1 MQLQHL
7 VSGGPFPEYATD
19 KWCKTMMRIWCDPNS
34 VATFIATWLRDCV
47 SEDKVDKIEW
57 GNGETPPTWD
67 AVFDVN

>member
-1 MQLQHL
+1 
-7 VSGGPFPEYATD
+7 
-19 KWCKTMMRIWCDPNS
+19 MMRIWCDPNS